1 MIGPSL
7 EAIRGGIMAEKLDYK
22 SLGLKVGLELHQQLA
37 TAHKLFCGCPAELA
51 PDSED
56 EDQFIRRLRPTR
68 SELGEIDPAA
78 LFEWKKG
85 RKYLYNAPINH
96 SCLVEADEEPPHPL
110 NREALLVTLGFAL
123 SLGSKPV
130 DEVYTMRKI
139 VIDGSNT
146 SGFQR
151 TSLIALGGSIE
162 VEGKNIGI
170 QTVVLEEDA
179 SRKIGERDLTTN
191 YRLDRLGI
199 PLIEVATAP
208 DIESPEEAK
217 NVAYHLGLLFR
228 LTGKVRR
235 GIGTIRQ
242 DINVSIRGGAITEIK
257 GVQTLELIPKAVE
270 MEALRQ
276 HRLLKLKALLEERNL
291 TDNDIT
297 TEIHDLT
304 KTFYNTKSRVIS
316 RTLRK
321 GGKVLGIA
329 LKGMKGIPGFEL
341 VPGRR
346 FGTELADYARF
357 WGGVGGLF
365 HSDELPAYGITEEE
379 VDKIYG
385 IMGLDKDHDAFI
397 LVADEEEKAVKA
409 LKAVIDRVKQAF
421 KGVPEETRQCLP
433 DGTTRFLRPRP
444 GSARMYPETDIP
456 PTVITS
462 QLLEEAE
469 KFKPPH
475 PDILIKQLSENY
487 GINKQ
492 LALQLVRS
500 PYLDVYMLL
509 AKEYKDKL
517 TGTWIASVF
526 TNIIPMLRGEGVPVD
541 KIPEDALKEIIGM
554 VANGEVGKEAV
565 EEVLRKVAERPER
578 HPKEI
583 AKELGLTGLT
593 EEEVR
598 RIVMDII
605 EQNLNTVKEK
615 GERSFGLIM
624 GRVMAKVRGKF
635 DGKKIAEIVREEL
648 SKYLSKGT

>member
-1 MIGPSL
+1 
-7 EAIRGGIMAEKLDYK
+7 MAEKLDYRE
-22 SLGLKVGLELHQQLA
+22 LGLKVGLELHQQLA
-37 TAHKLFCGCPAELA
+37 TTHKLFCGCPAELA
-51 PDSED
+51 LED
-56 EDQFIRRLRPTR
+56 EAEDRFIRKLRPTR

-85 RKYLYNAPINH
+85 RKYIYDAPINH

-130 DEVYTMRKI
+130 NEVYTMRKI

-151 TSLIALGGSIE
+151 TALVALGGSIE

-179 SRKIGERDLTTN
+179 SRKLGEKDLVTN
-191 YRLDRLGI
+191 YKLDRLGI

-208 DIESPEEAK
+208 DIQSPEEAR

-242 DINVSIRGGAITEIK
+242 DINVSINGGAITEIK

-276 HRLLKLKALLEERNL
+276 YRLLKLKALLEERHLVYSNA
-291 TDNDIT
+291 I

-304 KTFYNTKSRVIS
+304 RVFTGTKSKIVS
-316 RTLRK
+316 RTLKK

-329 LKGMKGIPGFEL
+329 LRGMKGIPGFEL
-341 VPGRR
+341 TPGRR

-357 WGGVGGLF
+357 WSGVGGLF
-365 HSDELPAYGITEEE
+365 HSDELPAYGITEQE
-379 VDKIYG
+379 VEKVYTVL
-385 IMGLDKDHDAFI
+385 GLDKEQDAFI
-397 LVADEEEKAVKA
+397 LVADEEEKAAKA
-409 LKAVIDRVKQAF
+409 LKAVVDRIKQAF

-456 PTVITS
+456 PTPITIH
-462 QLLEEAE
+462 LLKEAE
-469 KFKPPH
+469 RFKPPH
-475 PDILIKQLSENY
+475 PSVLVKQLSDNY
-487 GINKQ
+487 GINRQ

-500 PYLDVYMLL
+500 PYLDIYTLL
-509 AKEYKDKL
+509 AEKYRGKL

-541 KIPEDALKEIIGM
+541 QIPESALKEIIDM
-554 VANGEVGKEAV
+554 VAKGEVGKEAV
-565 EEVLRKVAERPER
+565 EEVLRKIAEKPDR
-578 HPKEI
+578 HPREI
-583 AKELGLTGLT
+583 VEELGLTGLSEDDVRKIVIET
-593 EEEVR
+593 IEEN
-598 RIVMDII
+598 M
-605 EQNLNTVKEK
+605 NAVKER
-615 GERSFGLIM
+615 GERSFGLVM
-624 GRVMAKVRGKF
+624 GKVMAKVRGRF

-648 SKYLSKGT
+648 SKYSPRGI